1 MKHLKLKNTYLCQ
14 LLLYS
19 PVIFAILASACSIFL
34 IGPDDEVTLPFIIL
48 LIAPMVLILIFL
60 IKNFAFYMLA
70 DGVLSFIR
78 AWQKSRQ
85 YFQSDING
93 NDILTAE
100 NKIRKRT
107 AFFGKA
113 YECVEK
119 YISPSL
125 IRYTRKPPS
134 SIHYSKVDKYFFLYT
149 ADHLDEDLYRNI
161 LSSSKANIKRLYK
174 PFKPTVFTSKDQKN
188 APVAKCTA
196 VVILCNS
203 VTDEVIKK
211 ASKCTQ
217 NKFYGCILPCVIN
230 VNKGLYY
237 FDSRNEI
244 YEAGLLAK
252 PEKNY
257 TVSMIKKYVFSG
269 KLPLKNNDKML
280 RFDSE
285 IDIETPFFEFVKKVK
300 SDFKESD
307 KESKE
312 FADTLSEKEV
322 KTDEDLIYCKLNGK
336 TATFSLFADEENER
350 NVEIILM
357 NEYDFPKKSKISIKE
372 MNEIKKLIN
381 THLSSDG
388 YNVTFVSDLLPK
400 SYRK

>member
-1 MKHLKLKNTYLCQ
+1 MKHPKLKNTYLCQ

-19 PVIFAILASACSIFL
+19 PVILAVLLSACAIFL
-34 IGPDDEVTLPFIIL
+34 SGPDGEATLPFIIL
-48 LIAPMVLILIFL
+48 FIAPMVLLLIFL

-70 DGVLSFIR
+70 DGALSFIR

-93 NDILTAE
+93 NDIITAE
-100 NKIRKRT
+100 KKIIKRT
-107 AFFGKA
+107 ASFGKKC
-113 YECVEK
+113 ECVEK
-119 YISPSL
+119 YIEPVI
-125 IRYTRKPPS
+125 IRYARKS
-134 SIHYSKVDKYFFLYT
+134 SSTIHYSKIDKYFFLYT
-149 ADHLDEDLYRNI
+149 AEHLDEDAYRNI
-161 LSSSKANIKRLYK
+161 FASAKANIKKLHK
-174 PFKPTVFTSKDQKN
+174 PFKPTIFTDKNQKDS
-188 APVAKCTA
+188 PVAKCTA

-203 VTDEVIKK
+203 VTYEVIKK
-211 ASKCTQ
+211 ATKCTQ
-217 NKFYGCILPCVIN
+217 NKFDGCIMPCVIDIK
-230 VNKGLYY
+230 KGTYY
-237 FDSRNEI
+237 FDSTREI
-244 YEAGLLAK
+244 YEAGLMAK

-257 TVSMIKKYVFSG
+257 VISIIKKYVFSG

-280 RFDSE
+280 PFDSE
-285 IDIETPFFEFVKKVK
+285 IDIETPLFEFVKKIK
-300 SDFKESD
+300 DDFKESD
-307 KESKE
+307 KESKK
-312 FADTLSEKEV
+312 FADTLSEKEI
-322 KTDEDLIYCKLNGK
+322 KIDEDLIYCKLNGK